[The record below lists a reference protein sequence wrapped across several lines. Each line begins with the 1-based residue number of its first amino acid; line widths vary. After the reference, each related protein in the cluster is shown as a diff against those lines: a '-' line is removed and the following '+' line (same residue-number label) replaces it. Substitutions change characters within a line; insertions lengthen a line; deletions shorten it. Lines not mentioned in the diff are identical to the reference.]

1 MKKLTYI
8 LAVGL
13 ITASCSNAPQGEAIE
28 ATDAVE
34 TTEVAEAVK
43 YGVFADESTIFWEGS
58 DVVGE
63 IHYGSISLAEG
74 SLYLVDGELVGGN
87 FVIDMSSIVDSDL
100 DNPKYNAKLV
110 GHLMSDDFFGVDSFP
125 TATFEITN
133 VSALEGDSTGL
144 THKIAG
150 NLTMRGI
157 SKNIEFRAGI
167 RSKDG
172 FVKAVSESFVIDRSN
187 WNVKFRSPSF
197 FSMEELKDKAIND
210 NIKLQITIIA
220 AENQAVAE
228 TATEEETEA

>member
-8 LAVGL
+8 LAAGL
-13 ITASCSNAPQGEAIE
+13 FAAACSNAPEGEAIE

-43 YGVFADESTIFWEGS
+43 YGVSTEESTILWEGS
-58 DVVGE
+58 DVVGKS
-63 IHYGSISLAEG
+63 HDGSISLSEG
-74 SLYLVDGELVGGN
+74 SLDMVDGELVGGT
-87 FVIDMSSIVDSDL
+87 FVIDMNSIVNRDV
-100 DNPKYNAKLV
+100 DNAEYNAKLV

-133 VSALEGDSTGL
+133 VTALEGDSTGL

-150 NLTMRGI
+150 NLTMRGV
-157 SKNIEFRAGI
+157 SKNIEFSAGV
-167 RSKDG
+167 RSQDG
-172 FVKAVSESFVIDRSN
+172 YIKAVSESFVIDRSN

-210 NIKLQITIIA
+210 NIKLQITILA
-220 AENQAVAE
+220 AQNEAVAE